1 MRDSRQS
8 AMTEHA
14 TTPPSFATEGGH
26 ALFAWL
32 REMRDQHPVWRDP
45 NGFWNVFRYA
55 DVQQAAGDPAL
66 TVPVP

>member
-1 MRDSRQS
+1 
-8 AMTEHA
+8 MTEHA

-45 NGFWNVFRYA
+45 SGFWNVFRYA

>member
-1 MRDSRQS
+1 
-8 AMTEHA
+8 
-14 TTPPSFATEGGH
+14 
-26 ALFAWL
+26 
-32 REMRDQHPVWRDP
+32 MRDQHPVWRDP